1 MQRKQEKE
9 LEDLTVETKQ
19 ASAVKGG
26 IVPEAPERTVV
37 DPNMRT
43 VIDPNVRTIVDP
55 NFRN

>member
-37 DPNMRT
+37 DPNHAHRHR
-43 VIDPNVRTIVDP
+43 PQRSHHRRP
-55 NFRN
+55 QLP